1 MGSRNPPRETCFDK
15 LEGELRRTAM
25 TMRWLDQ
32 LCYAVMALIGVMVVA
47 DFGLLAYNLA
57 TG

>member
-1 MGSRNPPRETCFDK
+1 
-15 LEGELRRTAM
+15 M

-47 DFGLLAYNLA
+47 DFGLRAYNLA